1 MASSGSGLEVFIRI
15 SSRCWSSPRLHFWSC
30 TFPTS
35 MTFLITSVILMWKW
49 MGLFL
54 RKINFLRCLGW
65 IFFLNCIGDLTSSL
79 LLELLPSKL
88 EPWFVLWSFFL
99 LRLLCIFLKLPY
111 AHVYNLVAMSGLVP
125 LFATWNCWTRYKIRY
140 TGLSVLHLLPLLNSW
155 FIIKM

>member
-1 MASSGSGLEVFIRI
+1 MLEFPKASFLV
-15 SSRCWSSPRLHFWSC
+15 LHFSYFNDLPDNIC
-30 TFPTS
+30 DIDVK
-35 MTFLITSVILMWKW
+35 MNGSV
-49 MGLFL
+49 LFL
-54 RKINFLRCLGW
+54 RKNNFLRCLGW